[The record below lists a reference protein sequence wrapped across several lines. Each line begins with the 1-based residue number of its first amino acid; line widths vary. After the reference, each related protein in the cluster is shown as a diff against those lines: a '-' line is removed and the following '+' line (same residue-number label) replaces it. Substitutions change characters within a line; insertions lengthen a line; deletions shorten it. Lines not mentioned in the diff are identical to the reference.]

1 MRALSAL
8 AGIGRRQA
16 SLENPNTPLSG
27 GRLLSEVSDAGTL
40 WSATTGQP
48 TRIGAAFRCVQ
59 IISQTVAGIPIQ
71 VRRRDSKD
79 PIDLPALTSERAGPT
94 PFETWETV
102 VAHIALQG
110 NAYLRKMRTRDGRV
124 LALLPIHPTRVD
136 IEVVDATDAGVP
148 FAKLFIIDGRRF
160 DPLTERDILHIPGIS
175 LDGVKGISVISH
187 LRQTFDLAASAERMA
202 NKFYDQGMLLS
213 GFLSTSEDLSPE
225 KAGILKDRWRAK
237 LTGIDSAY
245 DVAVLDKG
253 AKFEKLSMSPSDAQ
267 FLETR
272 KFSTTEIARLFGVPG
287 WMINDQE
294 KSTSWGTGME
304 QQWRTFVQLTL
315 QPYMQR
321 IEQRL
326 VRELADPTTDQVK
339 FKVEGLLR
347 GDSAG
352 RAAFYGSGI
361 VNGWM
366 VPNEVRALEDLS
378 PVPWGDEPYL
388 PHNTSADAQSG
399 GTNQPGGD
407 DDDEA

>member
-1 MRALSAL
+1 MS
-8 AGIGRRQA
+8 RREA
-16 SLENPNTPLSG
+16 SLENPSTAITG
-27 GRLLSEVSDAGTL
+27 QRLLSEVTDPGTL

-48 TRIGAAFRCVQ
+48 TKIGAAYRCVQ
-59 IISQTVAGIPIQ
+59 IIAQSVAGCPVQ
-71 VRRRDSKD
+71 VRRRSDKAVLD
-79 PIDLPALTSERAGPT
+79 VPALTSARGGTT
-94 PFETWETV
+94 PYEMWETT

-124 LALLPIHPTRVD
+124 LALQPIHPSRVTVQ
-136 IEVVDATDAGVP
+136 VVDATEVGVP
-148 FAKLFIIDGRRF
+148 FAKLFVVDGCVF
-160 DPLTERDILHIPGIS
+160 DPLTERDVLHIPGLS
-175 LDGVKGISVISH
+175 LDGVMGISVISH
-187 LRQTFDLAASAERMA
+187 LRQTFSLAASAERMA

-213 GFLSTSEDLSPE
+213 GFLSTAEDLSQE
-225 KAGILKDRWRAK
+225 KASILKDRWRAK

-272 KFSTTEIARLFGVPG
+272 KFSTTEIARLFGIPG

-326 VRELADPTTDQVK
+326 VRELCDPETDQVK

-352 RAAFYGSGI
+352 RAAFYASGI
-361 VNGWM
+361 TNGWL
-366 VPNEVRALEDLS
+366 VPNEPRGWEDLE

-388 PHNTSADAQSG
+388 PHNTSAEAQS
-399 GTNQPGGD
+399 TTDPPGGD
-407 DDDEA
+407 DA